1 VKLSFPKP
9 GQFLPA
15 ASVQPTAREL
25 QAWLAKAACNASSVS
40 AATMQRLRAHLT
52 ILKRNAVR
60 SRQHYQ
66 PQLLSLLRDL
76 RTRGATG
83 LDVADR
89 LLRERVLPSA
99 RHAKAWMMF
108 GYKKTDRLARKAWG
122 HPRTRDARERLT
134 VALEETGRWMPGP
147 PVRDLQIRLAIG
159 LVTVALLV
167 FGIGG
172 WMATAQLSGA
182 VVANGL
188 IVVDSNVKKVQHPT
202 GGVVSE
208 IKVKNG
214 DRVNPLDLLVRLDDT
229 QTRAALGIIVS
240 QLVELHGRKARL
252 IAERDDLDEVS
263 FPKDLEAYGDD
274 GQRVMAGERRLF
286 ESRQKVAQG
295 QKAQLKERIGQL
307 RQEIEGLTSQRDA
320 KSKELKLVREE
331 FGRVDDM
338 HKRGLLP
345 VTRVLAM
352 EREET
357 RIAGEH
363 GAFIAQIARTSG
375 QIAETELSILAIDQT
390 MRTDA
395 QKELRETEARIAEL
409 SERRLAAEDQLKRID
424 IRSPLAGIVHDLSVH
439 TVGGVIAPGEAMM
452 QIVPTGEMLSVEVR
466 IPPHDIDQ
474 LALGQKAMLRFTAF
488 NQRTTPELSG
498 ALTHVAADLTR
509 EAQSG
514 MTYYLAR
521 IKLSDEGLAKL
532 AGVRLLPGMP
542 VEAFIET
549 GHRTALSYFLKP
561 FSDQLARTFRER

>member
-1 VKLSFPKP
+1 VKLSFSKP
-9 GQFLPA
+9 AQLLPA
-15 ASVQPTAREL
+15 ATLAPTARDIL
-25 QAWLAKAACNASSVS
+25 ARALRSTTPVIRPGLHRLRRHLVIMYAKAD
-40 AATMQRLRAHLT
+40 RLRQK
-52 ILKRNAVR
+52 IE
-60 SRQHYQ
+60 

-76 RTRGATG
+76 RAHVTAGADIANRQ
-83 LDVADR
+83 LN
-89 LLRERVLPSA
+89 EKVLPA
-99 RHAKAWMMF
+99 V
-108 GYKKTDRLARKAWG
+108 
-122 HPRTRDARERLT
+122 RDARARLAIELARASKLTRLAWRHPRVRDVRKRLT
-134 VALEETGRWMPGP
+134 LALEDTGRWMPGP

-159 LVTVALLV
+159 LIAVALLV

-252 IAERDDLDEVS
+252 TAERDDLDEVS

-274 GQRVMAGERRLF
+274 AQRVITGERRLF
-286 ESRQKVAQG
+286 ESRRKVAQG

-320 KSKELKLVREE
+320 KAKELKLVREE
-331 FGRVDDM
+331 FSRVDDM

-363 GAFIAQIARTSG
+363 GAFVAQIARTSG

-390 MRTDA
+390 TRTDA
-395 QKELRETEARIAEL
+395 QKDLRESEARIAEL

-424 IRSPLAGIVHDLSVH
+424 IKSPLAGIVHDLGVH
-439 TVGGVIAPGEAMM
+439 TVGGVISPGEAIM
-452 QIVPTGEMLSVEVR
+452 QIVPTGDMLSVEVR

-474 LALGQKAMLRFTAF
+474 VALGQRAMLRFTAF

-514 MTYYLAR
+514 MSYYIAR
-521 IKLSDEGLAKL
+521 IKLSEEGLAKL
-532 AGVRLLPGMP
+532 VGVKLLPGMP

-549 GHRTALSYFLKP
+549 GQRTALSYFLKP